1 MSLQNIPITITRK
14 KIKNMYLRIHPDG
27 TITVSAPLRLSNK
40 VIQEFINSKSDWIM
54 KQRENLLARQ
64 SAAKELPWECAYI
77 SGETHFLWGHPCRLL
92 VEEASGKYGARFVEN
107 PQHEEPMAAEEETG
121 QAWRGADALE
131 GMGQR
136 GQETGGFGTI
146 LLRVP
151 KNSTTEERWKLLEEF
166 YRAELKKAIPPI
178 MEKYIS
184 IVGKAPLEW
193 RIRNM
198 KTKWGTCNVVDKRIW
213 LALNLAK
220 KVPQC
225 LEYVIAHELTHLH
238 EPNHSKAFWTRMDVY
253 FPEWR
258 EVRKRLNEGG

>member
-1 MSLQNIPITITRK
+1 MSLPNLPITITRK

-40 VIQEFINSKSDWIM
+40 AIQEFINSKSDWIM

-64 SAAKELPWECAYI
+64 SLAEKLPQELSYI
-77 SGETHFLWGHPCRLL
+77 SCETHFLWGHPCRLL
-92 VEEASGKYGARFVEN
+92 VEEVSGKYGAGFVEN
-107 PQHEEPMAAEEETG
+107 PQYEESMAAGEETG
-121 QAWRGADALE
+121 QAWSGASALE
-131 GMGQR
+131 GTQQSGR
-136 GQETGGFGTI
+136 ETGCFGTI

-151 KNSTTEERWKLLEEF
+151 KDSTTEERRKLLEEF
-166 YRAELKKAIPPI
+166 FRAELKAAIPPI
-178 MEKYIS
+178 MEKYIP

-213 LALNLAK
+213 LSLNLAK
-220 KVPQC
+220 KDPQC
-225 LEYVIAHELTHLH
+225 LEYVIVHELTHLH
-238 EPNHSKAFWTRMDVY
+238 EPNHGKAFWARMDVY

-258 EVRKRLNEGG
+258 EVRKRLNESK